1 MSSASLVRRDHRDLP
16 STFSFRR
23 VLATVAC
30 VASLAVVAACDDDDE
45 PTGLDVD
52 GTYTLAQVN
61 DQTVPVLVST
71 AFGDVLVTS
80 GTAELDAGNYTGL
93 ITYTRDPD
101 SDTPTTSTIALQ
113 GEYTEEGDAIEFTD
127 NDLAIGQF
135 TGRLDGNTLTADV
148 NIAAFGITARLTFQR
163 QE

>member
-1 MSSASLVRRDHRDLP
+1 MSSASFVRRDHRHLA

-30 VASLAVVAACDDDDE
+30 MASLAVVAACDDDDE
-45 PTGLDVD
+45 PTGLAVD
-52 GTYTLAQVN
+52 GSYTLAQVN
-61 DQTVPVLVST
+61 DQTVPVRVST
-71 AFGDVLVTS
+71 AIGDVLVTS
-80 GTAELDAGNYTGL
+80 GTATLESANYSGL

-101 SDTPTTSTIALQ
+101 SATPTTSTIALQ
-113 GEYTEEGDAIEFTD
+113 GEYTTEGDVIEFTD
-127 NDLAIGQF
+127 NDLAIGEF

-148 NIAAFGITARLTFQR
+148 NLAAFGITARLAFQR